1 METQPPIVTSLDITP
16 DNLHDYVGNPVFT
29 SDRMYKTT
37 PPGVVMGLAWTAMG
51 GSTLYI
57 ETALTKFPVRGG
69 GAEGEG
75 GGGGGGGLV
84 STGQL
89 GDVMKESTEIA
100 YTFAKV
106 SWCSE
111 WTSCLATA
119 CPCFQHLTHPEN
131 MRLGRSLFHNQL
143 LSLPK
148 SLLAEKE
155 PDNTFF
161 KSANIHLHVP
171 EVSIDPSWSHSQSSL
186 VWE

>member
-1 METQPPIVTSLDITP
+1 METQPPIETSLDITP

-29 SDRMYKTT
+29 SDRMYETT

-69 GAEGEG
+69 GEEGEG
-75 GGGGGGGLV
+75 GGGGGGGGRLV

-106 SWCSE
+106 SWYSE
-111 WTSCLATA
+111 
-119 CPCFQHLTHPEN
+119 
-131 MRLGRSLFHNQL
+131 
-143 LSLPK
+143 
-148 SLLAEKE
+148 
-155 PDNTFF
+155 
-161 KSANIHLHVP
+161 
-171 EVSIDPSWSHSQSSL
+171 
-186 VWE
+186 

>member
-1 METQPPIVTSLDITP
+1 METQPPTVTALNVTP

-29 SDRMYKTT
+29 SDRMYETT

-69 GAEGEG
+69 GEGGEG

-106 SWCSE
+106 SWYSE
-111 WTSCLATA
+111 WPSCLATA
-119 CPCFQHLTHPEN
+119 SCMLMFPAPCAERTSEEEPCFS
-131 MRLGRSLFHNQL
+131 SLSPL
-143 LSLPK
+143 PPRVSLPRRNQK
-148 SLLAEKE
+148 TPFSNQ
-155 PDNTFF
+155 PT
-161 KSANIHLHVP
+161 STCMY
-171 EVSIDPSWSHSQSSL
+171 QR
-186 VWE
+186 

>member
-1 METQPPIVTSLDITP
+1 MTSLDIIP

-29 SDRMYKTT
+29 SDRMYETT
-37 PPGVVMGLAWTAMG
+37 PPGVVMGLAWTALG

-69 GAEGEG
+69 GAEVEERRWRS

-106 SWCSE
+106 SWTS
-111 WTSCLATA
+111 SCLATV
-119 CPCFQHLTHPEN
+119 TV
-131 MRLGRSLFHNQL
+131 MSLFPAPH
-143 LSLPK
+143 
-148 SLLAEKE
+148 
-155 PDNTFF
+155 
-161 KSANIHLHVP
+161 
-171 EVSIDPSWSHSQSSL
+171 PS
-186 VWE
+186 